1 MTDKPGLKEI
11 ERQVWLRTFEHGLW
25 DFAIG
30 LLLLSFGLGILAEF
44 YWLSAIVVPV
54 GLPAMRDIAR
64 RTIVPRIGHATFRG
78 RRKRSLI
85 HVQLVLA
92 GLAVMGLAMFL
103 FTAFATRDAAPD
115 WAIWVRSHFVVVI
128 GLIWGGALAVA
139 GWAIDFPRL
148 YAYGA
153 VLSGALLSVDL
164 WPGRG
169 YHLGHALVAV
179 GGLIALVGV
188 GLFVRFLQRYPRH
201 PEPVD
206 GEPDG

>member
-30 LLLLSFGLGILAEF
+30 LLLLSFGLGILTEF

-78 RRKRSLI
+78 RRKRSMV

-153 VLSGALLSVDL
+153 VLFGSLLSVDL

-169 YHLGHALVAV
+169 YHLGHALIAV